1 MTLVVRQYRQTVDLG
16 RSGDRYVFEPWPMR
30 PCPIKDGPGG
40 MCGAQIEGKNPLS
53 IKVLDRLPP
62 VA

>member
-1 MTLVVRQYRQTVDLG
+1 MTLVVGQYRLTVDLG

-30 PCPIKDGPGG
+30 PCPIKDGPGD

-53 IKVLDRLPP
+53 
-62 VA
+62 

>member
-16 RSGDRYVFEPWPMR
+16 RSGDRYVFEPWSMR

-40 MCGAQIEGKNPLS
+40 MCGTQIEGKNPLS
-53 IKVLDRLPP
+53 I
-62 VA
+62 